1 MGTVLAHDVS
11 EVAAG
16 VVQPVPLEV
25 HLIGKQLAVQRAEG
39 AESVGGKEDAVGN
52 VEGHHGLRPVDHR
65 RTHKGDGVLTEGEG
79 IALLHLDAL
88 MPVHMEAELTH
99 EHEGL
104 LVGDQLHLGMAQQ
117 DLLDAGG
124 VIRLQ
129 MVDQPGNGKAVFKQG
144 QAMVVGAY
152 PIEIICYFTHAIHLI
167 LPPSRLKPL

>member
-1 MGTVLAHDVS
+1 MERADILDLIQNAAGLFQQELDVGTVLAHDVS

-129 MVDQPGNGKAVFKQG
+129 MVDQQVVQLAAVQHIF
-144 QAMVVGAY
+144 
-152 PIEIICYFTHAIHLI
+152 
-167 LPPSRLKPL
+167 